1 MRRVLEVDGLSPGP
15 ETSRIQTFLDGVS
28 AGAGPEPPGGG
39 RIAVPVGDDAAAFV
53 PPAGEAVVVSSDASV
68 EGIHFRR
75 EWMRW
80 ETVGY
85 RAAAGALSDLAAMA
99 ATPIGIVVS
108 AALPPE
114 LGEDTVIALGRGVG
128 EALAVGGGALLGGDL
143 AASPGAVF
151 LDITVFGHASAPVL
165 RSGAR
170 AGDEVWV
177 TGTLGGAADAVR
189 DLVRQLEPSPA
200 SLAAFERP
208 TPRIAEA
215 AWLAGR
221 VDLHGMIDLSDGL
234 VRDGRHLAR
243 ASRVAVVV
251 DVEALP
257 LPPQL
262 EAIRDAPAGRS
273 LALAGGEDY
282 ELLFTAPAGAV
293 QPLAAGFEAAFGFP
307 LTRIGRVE
315 EGRGLHLEGAE
326 ELEALRGFDHFAGG
340 GR

>member
-1 MRRVLEVDGLSPGP
+1 VRRVLDVDGLSPGP
-15 ETSRIQTFLDGVS
+15 ETSRIQTFLDGVG
-28 AGAGPEPPGGG
+28 AGAGPEPPGGTPLP
-39 RIAVPVGDDAAAFV
+39 VPVGDDAAAFV

-99 ATPIGIVVS
+99 AAPIGIVVS

-114 LGEDTVIALGRGVG
+114 LADDTVIALGRGVG
-128 EALAVGGGALLGGDL
+128 EALAVAGGTILGGDL
-143 AASPGAVF
+143 SASPGAVF
-151 LDITVFGHASAPVL
+151 LDVTVFGHTPAPVL
-165 RSGAR
+165 RSGAVP
-170 AGDEVWV
+170 GDEVWV

-200 SLAAFERP
+200 SLRAFEHP

-215 AWLAGR
+215 AWLAER
-221 VDLHGMIDLSDGL
+221 VGVHAMIDLSDGL
-234 VRDGRHLAR
+234 VRDGRHVAR
-243 ASRVAVVV
+243 ASGAALVI
-251 DVEALP
+251 DVEAVP

-262 EAIRDAPAGRS
+262 EAIREAPAGRS

-282 ELLFTAPAGAV
+282 ELLLTAPAGAI
-293 QPLAAGFEAAFGFP
+293 QPLATEFEAGFGIP

-326 ELEALRGFDHFAGG
+326 ELEALRGFDHFAGDG
-340 GR
+340 G